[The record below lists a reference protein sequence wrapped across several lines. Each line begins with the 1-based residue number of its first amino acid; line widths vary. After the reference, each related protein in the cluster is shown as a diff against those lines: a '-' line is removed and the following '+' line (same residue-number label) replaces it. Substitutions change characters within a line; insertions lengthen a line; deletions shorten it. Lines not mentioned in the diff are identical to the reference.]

1 MGAAKTQFGGD
12 AMAKTGSEDSKEAG
26 WLLKTEPG
34 SYSYSDL
41 ERDGKTVWDGVTN
54 NLALKNIRNIK
65 KGDKLLIYHTGDEKA
80 VAGLAEAV
88 SQPYPNPNG
97 GDPKLMVFD
106 IKPKKRAAHPVTLA
120 EIKQMSELA
129 GSPLVRMP
137 RLSVVPLT
145 DEEWNK
151 ITAVAGL

>member
-1 MGAAKTQFGGD
+1 
-12 AMAKTGSEDSKEAG
+12 MAKTGSDESNEAG

-41 ERDGKTVWDGVTN
+41 EREGKTVWDGVTN
-54 NLALKNIRNIK
+54 NLALQNIRKIK

-80 VAGLAEAV
+80 VTGLAEAV
-88 SQPYPNPNG
+88 SQPYPDPNG
-97 GDPKLMVFD
+97 GNPKLMVFD
-106 IKPKKRAAHPVTLA
+106 IKPKKRARNPVTLA

-145 DEEWNK
+145 DKEWSK
-151 ITAVAGL
+151 ITDMAGL